1 MYKGQFSIYVQ
12 NIQISDVGAF
22 NIAPHPVKRQAVANM
37 NRIRFMG
44 ILFKQNIYTMH
55 QVLLCTFSFVTFAFL
70 QTVIRCPVFQ
80 SFNTFSGDFSLLL
93 NTFLGDFSSL
103 LNTFW
108 GVFFFLSEKE
118 RSNREGGNDAGKVG
132 NETTCN
138 GVTCVLNVYGSEIN
152 GEDIESSVR
161 CALQDTAETADE

>member
-1 MYKGQFSIYVQ
+1 
-12 NIQISDVGAF
+12 
-22 NIAPHPVKRQAVANM
+22 M

-44 ILFKQNIYTMH
+44 IFFKQNIYTKH
-55 QVLLCTFSFVTFAFL
+55 QVLLCTFSFITFAFL

-80 SFNTFSGDFSLLL
+80 SFNTFSGDFS
-93 NTFLGDFSSL
+93 SL
-103 LNTFW
+103 LNTFS
-108 GVFFFLSEKE
+108 GDFLLYFFLSEKE

>member
-1 MYKGQFSIYVQ
+1 
-12 NIQISDVGAF
+12 
-22 NIAPHPVKRQAVANM
+22 
-37 NRIRFMG
+37 MG

-70 QTVIRCPVFQ
+70 QTEIRCPVFQ
-80 SFNTFSGDFSLLL
+80 SFNTFSGDFSLL
-93 NTFLGDFSSL
+93 F
-103 LNTFW
+103 NTFW
-108 GVFFFLSEKE
+108 ATFCCIFFLSEKE
-118 RSNREGGNDAGKVG
+118 RCDGEGGNDAGKVG

>member
-1 MYKGQFSIYVQ
+1 
-12 NIQISDVGAF
+12 
-22 NIAPHPVKRQAVANM
+22 M

-70 QTVIRCPVFQ
+70 QTLIRCPVFQ
-80 SFNTFSGDFSLLL
+80 SFNTFSGDFSLL
-93 NTFLGDFSSL
+93 F
-103 LNTFW
+103 NTFW
-108 GVFFFLSEKE
+108 GTFCCIFFLSEKE

-138 GVTCVLNVYGSEIN
+138 GVTCVLNVYGSKIN

>member
-1 MYKGQFSIYVQ
+1 
-12 NIQISDVGAF
+12 
-22 NIAPHPVKRQAVANM
+22 
-37 NRIRFMG
+37 
-44 ILFKQNIYTMH
+44 MH

-70 QTVIRCPVFQ
+70 QTEIRCPVFQ
-80 SFNTFSGDFSLLL
+80 SFNTFSGDFS
-93 NTFLGDFSSL
+93 SL
-103 LNTFW
+103 LNTFS
-108 GVFFFLSEKE
+108 GDFSLLFNTFSGDFLLYFFLSEKE